1 LPCSRIIGGRGVEDL
16 ERLEAEGGSPRSR
29 TRGALALVGTWGE
42 YVEDDEIDTMLEAI
56 YAARE
61 RDTGLLVDLDA

>member
-1 LPCSRIIGGRGVEDL
+1 V
-16 ERLEAEGGSPRSR
+16 ASR
-29 TRGALALVGTWGE
+29 TWNDWKPRAGPLVRDPGGALALVGTWGE